1 MTGEIGNGNTLLRA
15 KDTGKEET
23 TVRLEVED
31 PVNLSFSARYLNLF
45 SKASTVASQVV
56 LSMSTDR
63 PLLLEYKLPKGLGEL
78 KFYLAPKINDEEWY
92 IWVNVVLIMHELIDL
107 VNADELTREGKF
119 QVNWSKIIIRI

>member
-78 KFYLAPKINDEEWY
+78 KFYLAPKINDEE
-92 IWVNVVLIMHELIDL
+92 
-107 VNADELTREGKF
+107 
-119 QVNWSKIIIRI
+119 